1 MFKLSHDQLA
11 YLAEFV
17 AFLVMLTIL
26 ARWIYPPL
34 MRAAEA
40 RQKQIADQ
48 LAAAEGVRKDAE
60 HYLAQAQAQAQEA
73 RAAGQR
79 IIEAANRSS
88 ERLRHEA
95 QETAQ
100 DDTRRIVEQAK
111 KEIDAERQ
119 RAIQAIRRET
129 ADLVVGATQ
138 RVLVETVDDE
148 LHRKL
153 IAKAIAQVTDRP
165 TLS

>member
-1 MFKLSHDQLA
+1 MFNLSHDQLV
-11 YLAEFV
+11 YLAEFA
-17 AFLVMLTIL
+17 AFLVMVAIL
-26 ARWIYPPL
+26 ARWVYPPV

-48 LAAAEGVRKDAE
+48 LAAAERVRKDAE
-60 HYLAQAQAQAQEA
+60 HDLAQAQAQAHEA
-73 RAAGQR
+73 RAEAQR

-88 ERLRHEA
+88 ERLRQEA
-95 QETAQ
+95 QEAAQ
-100 DDTRRIVEQAK
+100 DDARRIVEQAK

-138 RVLVETVDDE
+138 RVLVETLDDE

-153 IAKAIAQVTDRP
+153 IAQTIAQVTDKP